1 MSKQKMQK
9 IICIEANISKKKKR
23 PKKLPE
29 KQWKKESIEFILQ
42 KRK

>member
-9 IICIEANISKKKKR
+9 IIYIEANISKKKKR

-29 KQWKKESIEFILQ
+29 KQ
-42 KRK
+42 

>member
-9 IICIEANISKKKKR
+9 IICIEANISKKKKKR

-29 KQWKKESIEFILQ
+29 KQ
-42 KRK
+42 